1 MQDYPLLKTLCWQ
14 GNTTNLAELG
24 EAEIMTLY
32 ERGWR
37 WRGVLAE
44 LSAEERDF
52 IRRLAQKHGSWL
64 VNDV

>member
-1 MQDYPLLKTLCWQ
+1 MQDYPLLKALCWQ
-14 GNTTNLAELG
+14 GNAADPAELG
-24 EAEIMTLY
+24 EAEILALY

-44 LSAEERDF
+44 LSAEEGEF
-52 IRRLAQKHGSWL
+52 IREIAQKHGSWL